1 MAKEILPPDP
11 IPVGEEHSID
21 EELYCASFVNYS
33 EKSYTD
39 TCQKLLT
46 YLESEYDNVGFGGTT
61 RSFIAR
67 NSTVADVQADIL
79 NENIN
84 GINNKTVDK
93 YVILSQ
99 SDDDVIIF
107 TILY

>member
-11 IPVGEEHSID
+11 IPVGEELTID

-61 RSFIAR
+61 RSFIAHD
-67 NSTVADVQADIL
+67 STVLEVQEAIL

-84 GINNKTVDK
+84 GITKKTIDK
-93 YVILSQ
+93 YLILSQ
-99 SDDDVIIF
+99 SDNDVMIF